1 MQLERFSSDL
11 AVIGR
16 LLRGMSRSGS
26 HQERLEQFYRPQAEH
41 YDRFRERLLGGRQ
54 ELIDAITL
62 PNQARVLELGAG
74 TGANLTR
81 FSADRIAASHFVL
94 VDLCPALLAVAR
106 RRWQGH
112 PNVTVVEADAA
123 QFDSEARFDLVVM
136 SYALSMMP
144 SYQAVIANAH
154 RLLRNGGILAAVD
167 FYTWTEPRS
176 SIQAQ
181 ASTERWFWSTWF
193 RHDGVTV
200 DASRLQALIQQ
211 FPSHRLVTA
220 RQPLPWLGPFRVPY
234 FRFLGIKTR

>member
-1 MQLERFSSDL
+1 MQLERLSGDL

-26 HQERLEQFYRPQAEH
+26 HQERLDQFYRPQAEH

-54 ELIDAITL
+54 ELIDSVTL

-74 TGANLTR
+74 TGVNLTR
-81 FSADRIAASHFVL
+81 FDADQIAAHQFVL

-112 PNVTVVEADAA
+112 PNVEVVEADATL
-123 QFDSEARFDLVVM
+123 FDSEARFDLVVM

-154 RLLRNGGILAAVD
+154 RLLRTGGVLAAVD
-167 FYTWTEPRS
+167 FYTWPEPRS
-176 SIQAQ
+176 LIKPQSSA
-181 ASTERWFWSTWF
+181 ERWLWSTWF

-200 DASRLQALIQQ
+200 DSSRLQALMQQ
-211 FPSHRLVTA
+211 FPSHRLVTE
-220 RQPLPWLGPFRVPY
+220 RQSLPWLGPLRVPY
-234 FRFLGIKTR
+234 FRFLGFKTQ